1 MEAGSELPPHPG
13 PPPRGGRERQRRT
26 REFHSLT
33 VTDVRRET
41 EEAVSVAFEVPDALT
56 QSFRFVQGQYLT
68 LRARVGG
75 EELRRPYSVCVAPE
89 DGELR
94 VCVKKL
100 HGGRFSSFVNDQ
112 LKVGDSLDVM
122 APMGRFH
129 APDEPGAAR
138 HYVGFAGGSGITP
151 VMSNLR
157 AVLGREPNSRFTL
170 FYGNRNARSIIFRD
184 ELADLK
190 DRFMGRLQVFHV
202 LGDEVPEIALFG
214 GLMDEAKVTELVTRL
229 IDVETVDWFF
239 ICGPG
244 PMMDGAAAALARL
257 GVPEEKVKIES
268 FGARPFAS
276 QLARPVEDSG
286 EGADVEVR
294 FGGITTKLR
303 VPFAGQPILDAVHA
317 AGIDAPYACKGGVC
331 CSCRA
336 RLVEGEVD
344 MDVVYGLEPD
354 EIAAGFV
361 LTCQSHPKTARV
373 VIDYDG

>member
-1 MEAGSELPPHPG
+1 
-13 PPPRGGRERQRRT
+13 
-26 REFHSLT
+26 
-33 VTDVRRET
+33 
-41 EEAVSVAFEVPDALT
+41 VSVAFEVPDGLKE
-56 QSFRFVQGQYLT
+56 SFRFVQGQYLT

-129 APDEPGAAR
+129 APDEPGALR

-276 QLARPVEDSG
+276 QLARPVENSA

>member
-1 MEAGSELPPHPG
+1 M
-13 PPPRGGRERQRRT
+13 GRERQRRT

-33 VTDVRRET
+33 VTDMRRET
-41 EEAVSVAFEVPDALT
+41 DEAVSVAFEMPDALKK
-56 QSFRFVQGQYLT
+56 SFRFVQGQYLT
-68 LRARVGG
+68 LRARVGD

-100 HGGRFSSFVNDQ
+100 RGGRFSSFVNDQ
-112 LKVGDSLDVM
+112 LKVGDTLDVM
-122 APMGRFH
+122 APAGRFH

-157 AVLGREPNSRFTL
+157 AVLGREPASRFTL
-170 FYGNRNARSIIFRD
+170 FYGNRTARSIIFRD

-190 DRFMGRLQVFHV
+190 DRFIGRLQVFHV
-202 LGDEVPEIALFG
+202 LGDEIPEVELFG
-214 GLMDEAKVTELVTRL
+214 GLMDEAKVTELATRL

-257 GVPEEKVKIES
+257 RVPEAKVKIES

-276 QLARPVEDSG
+276 QLARPPGEGSG

-336 RLVEGEVD
+336 KLVEGEVD

>member
-1 MEAGSELPPHPG
+1 MEG
-13 PPPRGGRERQRRT
+13 RQRRT
-26 REFHSLT
+26 REFHALA

-41 EEAVSVAFEVPDALT
+41 DEAVSVAFEVPDALT
-56 QSFRFVQGQYLT
+56 ETFRFVQGQYLT
-68 LRARVGG
+68 LRATVAG

-89 DGELR
+89 DGEFR

-100 HGGRFSSFVNDQ
+100 HGGRFSSFVNDR
-112 LKVGDSLDVM
+112 LKPGDTLDVM
-122 APMGRFH
+122 APMGRFY

-138 HYVGFAGGSGITP
+138 HYVGIAGGSGITP

-157 AVLGREPNSRFTL
+157 TVLRREPASRFTL
-170 FYGNRNARSIIFRD
+170 FYGNRTARSIIFRD

-190 DRFMGRLQVFHV
+190 DRFMGRLQVFHI
-202 LGDEVPEIALFG
+202 LGEETPEIELFG
-214 GLMDEAKVTELVTRL
+214 GLLDEAKVTELATRL

-257 GVPEEKVKIES
+257 GVPEAKVKIES

-286 EGADVEVR
+286 EGAHVEVR

-336 RLVEGEVD
+336 RLVEGEVE

-361 LTCQSHPKTARV
+361 LTCQSHPRTARV